1 MDPQLVVLRDMAE
14 NRVLVNIWGI
24 RFETSRPTLQ
34 RFPKSIL
41 GMMVKED
48 SPFKPGSSNM
58 YFLDRDPSHFKL
70 VLNYM
75 RNKVCFT
82 KYILPKDRRYLEEIL
97 LEARYY
103 RLDGLATLVSNRI
116 DDLMV

>member
-1 MDPQLVVLRDMAE
+1 
-14 NRVLVNIWGI
+14 
-24 RFETSRPTLQ
+24 
-34 RFPKSIL
+34 
-41 GMMVKED
+41 MMVKED
-48 SPFKPGSSNM
+48 SPFKSGSGNM

-75 RNKVCFT
+75 RNNICLT
-82 KYILPKDRRYLEEIL
+82 KYNLPKDRRYLEEIL

-103 RLDGLATLVSNRI
+103 RLDGLATLVSYRI